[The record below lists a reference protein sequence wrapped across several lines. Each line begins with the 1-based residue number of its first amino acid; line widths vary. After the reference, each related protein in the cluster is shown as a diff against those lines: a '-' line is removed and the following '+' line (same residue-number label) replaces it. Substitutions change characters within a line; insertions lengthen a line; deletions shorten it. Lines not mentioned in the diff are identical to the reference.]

1 MEKDKNIPM
10 LEMSKTGEEKNNVV
24 GYAPSKK

>member
-1 MEKDKNIPM
+1 MEKDKNIPV
-10 LEMSKTGEEKNNVV
+10 LEMSKTNEEKNNVV